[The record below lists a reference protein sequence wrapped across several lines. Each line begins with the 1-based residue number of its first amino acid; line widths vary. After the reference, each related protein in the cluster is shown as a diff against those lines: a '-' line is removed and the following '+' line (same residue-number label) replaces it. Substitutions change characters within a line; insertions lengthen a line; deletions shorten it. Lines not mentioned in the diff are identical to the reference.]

1 MPCPPSP
8 HRAIVIFDGA
18 IGQFDRAIGL
28 ISPITQNQETAVP
41 CPYKL
46 GDSYIPSGDRSFW
59 GRETALP
66 CPPSPHRAIVI
77 FDRAI
82 RSGDRVNFTHYP
94 KSGDGSAVSLQI
106 G

>member
-8 HRAIVIFDGA
+8 HRAMVI
-18 IGQFDRAIGL
+18 FDRAIRL

-41 CPYKL
+41 CPYKW
-46 GDSYIPSGDRSFW
+46 GDRSFW

-77 FDRAI
+77 FDGAI
-82 RSGDRVNFTHYP
+82 DFTHYP
-94 KSGDGSAVSLQI
+94 KSGDGSAVSLQM
-106 G
+106 GR

>member
-1 MPCPPSP
+1 MGRS
-8 HRAIVIFDGA
+8 I
-18 IGQFDRAIGL
+18 L
-28 ISPITQNQETAVP
+28 PITQNQETAVP
-41 CPYKL
+41 CPYKW

-77 FDRAI
+77 FDGAI
-82 RSGDRVNFTHYP
+82 DFTHYP

>member
-8 HRAIVIFDGA
+8 HRAIVIFDRA
-18 IGQFDRAIGL
+18 IGQFDHPIRL

-41 CPYKL
+41 CPYKW

-77 FDRAI
+77 FDGAI
-82 RSGDRVNFTHYP
+82 DFTHYP
-94 KSGDGSAVSLQI
+94 KSGDGSAVSLQM
-106 G
+106 GR